1 MSARCYNPQ
10 FIFEIGH
17 FVHYVQLIQERSFGY
32 VKGAFTGAM
41 QSKKGLLEAAQGG
54 TLFLDEIGDM
64 PVHLQAKLLRALP
77 EHEVRP
83 VGSTERRRIDV
94 RIISATNRDLESAIR
109 VGTFRQDL
117 YFRLNVVQM
126 KLPALRD
133 RKIDI
138 PILVDSFLE
147 KFGPLHGPHRTL
159 SERAPRQLMDY
170 DWPGNVREL
179 ENVIERAVALG
190 SGLILETSDLP
201 TNLHSFTSK
210 RLPGEDKTVHLVE
223 VERRAI
229 FRALCET
236 KGDKS
241 DAARQLGIAKTTLY
255 RKLRA
260 YDAHSAAGLVT
271 SRITTDWVGK
281 N

>member
-1 MSARCYNPQ
+1 
-10 FIFEIGH
+10 
-17 FVHYVQLIQERSFGY
+17 
-32 VKGAFTGAM
+32 
-41 QSKKGLLEAAQGG
+41 
-54 TLFLDEIGDM
+54 
-64 PVHLQAKLLRALP
+64 
-77 EHEVRP
+77 
-83 VGSTERRRIDV
+83 
-94 RIISATNRDLESAIR
+94 
-109 VGTFRQDL
+109 
-117 YFRLNVVQM
+117 M

-159 SERAPRQLMDY
+159 SERALRQLMDY

-210 RLPGEDKTVHLVE
+210 RLPGEEKTVHLVE

-241 DAARQLGIAKTTLY
+241 DAARQ
-255 RKLRA
+255 
-260 YDAHSAAGLVT
+260 
-271 SRITTDWVGK
+271 

>member
-1 MSARCYNPQ
+1 
-10 FIFEIGH
+10 
-17 FVHYVQLIQERSFGY
+17 
-32 VKGAFTGAM
+32 
-41 QSKKGLLEAAQGG
+41 
-54 TLFLDEIGDM
+54 M

-109 VGTFRQDL
+109 GGTFRQDL

-147 KFGPLHGPHRTL
+147 KFGPLHGPHRTI
-159 SERAPRQLMDY
+159 SERALRQLMDY

-179 ENVIERAVALG
+179 ENVIVNRTRLISVA
-190 SGLILETSDLP
+190 
-201 TNLHSFTSK
+201 FM
-210 RLPGEDKTVHLVE
+210 
-223 VERRAI
+223 
-229 FRALCET
+229 
-236 KGDKS
+236 
-241 DAARQLGIAKTTLY
+241 
-255 RKLRA
+255 
-260 YDAHSAAGLVT
+260 
-271 SRITTDWVGK
+271 
-281 N
+281 